1 MIYVGSV
8 FRRSPALAD
17 DRSGLEINYWESHDE
32 ELLKAGLP
40 AMLRRLPALV
50 TAALRLAWRASRA
63 DTAVALGGNLAA
75 GAFTAFGLLATSSV
89 LASLFAAGPTPG
101 RIRAALPALALVAAA
116 TGLRGGLLAAAGWA
130 QARLKPQVERQAERR
145 LFELSTQVELTA
157 FDDHEFHNAMRRAR
171 DNGVPDTATVVEMT
185 VSVLTGAVG
194 LAAPAVALGLLHPV
208 LMPLLLV
215 TAVPAGWAALRT
227 ARLRYAAFYRLS
239 AARRRKFM
247 LSDLMAERQPAA
259 EVRAFTLRGFLL
271 GEYDRVADLEQ
282 HVQLDVARRQA
293 GAKAGGDLL
302 TGAATVAVYGA
313 LGGLLAGGVIPL
325 SVAGAAVLAIRSGQT
340 SLAAS
345 MQSLNKLYEAGLYF
359 GDYLNFLV
367 LAADRTPP
375 PDGAAPP
382 AGDFR
387 RITADRVSF
396 RYPGAAAPAL
406 TDVSVTVTRGE
417 VIALVGENGSGKT
430 TLAKLLAGL
439 YRPDTGT
446 IRWDGADLAAMD
458 GDALRRRVSVIAQ
471 DHTRWPLTVRENI
484 MMGRPLDEERLADA
498 TAAAGADR
506 VVEELPDGYDA
517 LLDRRFRGGHDLS
530 GGQWQRIAVA
540 RGFYR
545 DAALVIFDEPTSAL
559 DARAEHALFERIRRH
574 ADGRTV
580 VLITHR
586 LASVRFADRIYVL
599 DHGRVAESGTHDDLL
614 AAGGGYADLYRLQA
628 SAFRAGPA
636 PALRTDPQEVA

>member
-1 MIYVGSV
+1 M
-8 FRRSPALAD
+8 FRRSPVLTD
-17 DRSGLEINYWESHDE
+17 DRSGLEITYWESHDE
-32 ELLKAGLP
+32 ELLKAGLGT
-40 AMLRRLPALV
+40 MLRRLPALV
-50 TAALRLAWRASRA
+50 TAAVRLAWRAGRR
-63 DTAVALGGNLAA
+63 DTAVALGGNLLA
-75 GAFTAFGLLATSSV
+75 GVFTAFGLLATSGV

-101 RIRAALPALALVAAA
+101 RVRAALPALALVAAA
-116 TGLRGGLLAAAGWA
+116 AGLHGTLMAAAGWA
-130 QARLKPQVERQAERR
+130 QARLKPQVERQAETR
-145 LFELSTQVELTA
+145 LFELTTRVELTA

-185 VSVLTGAVG
+185 ISVVAGAVG

-259 EVRAFTLRGFLL
+259 EVRAFTMSGFLL
-271 GEYDRVADLEQ
+271 GEYDHVAELEQ
-282 HVQLDVARRQA
+282 RVQLDVARRQA
-293 GAKAGGDLL
+293 GAKAAGDLL
-302 TGAATVAVYGA
+302 TGVATVAVYCA

-325 SVAGAAVLAIRSGQT
+325 SVAGAAVLAVKAGQS
-340 SLAAS
+340 SLAACV
-345 MQSLNKLYEAGLYF
+345 QSLNKLYEAGLYF
-359 GDYLNFLV
+359 GDYLDFRN
-367 LAADRTPP
+367 LAAERIRPAGD
-375 PDGAAPP
+375 AAPP
-382 AGDFR
+382 AGGFR
-387 RITADRVSF
+387 RLTADRVSF
-396 RYPGAAAPAL
+396 TYPGASAPAL
-406 TDVSVTVTRGE
+406 TDVSVTVGRGE

-439 YRPDTGT
+439 YRPDGGT
-446 IRWDGADLAAMD
+446 IRWDEADLAGLD
-458 GDALRRRVSVIAQ
+458 GDALRRHVAVIAQ

-484 MMGRPLDEERLADA
+484 VMGRPLDEERLGTAA
-498 TAAAGADR
+498 AAAGADR
-506 VVEELPDGYDA
+506 VIAGLPEGYDA

-530 GGQWQRIAVA
+530 GGQWQRIAAA

-545 DAALVIFDEPTSAL
+545 DASLVIFDEPTSAL

-599 DHGRVAESGTHDDLL
+599 DRGRVAERGTHAELL
-614 AAGGGYADLYRLQA
+614 AAGGLYADLYQLQA
-628 SAFRAGPA
+628 SAFQA
-636 PALRTDPQEVA
+636 TPQAVP

>member
-1 MIYVGSV
+1 M

-17 DRSGLEINYWESHDE
+17 DRSGLEITYWESRDE

-40 AMLRRLPALV
+40 AMLRRFPMLV
-50 TAALRLAWRASRA
+50 TAAVRLAWRASRA

-75 GAFTAFGLLATSSV
+75 GVFTAFGLLATSDV

-101 RIRAALPALALVAAA
+101 RVRAALPALALVGAAA
-116 TGLRGGLLAAAGWA
+116 ALRGALLAAAGWA
-130 QARLKPQVERQAERR
+130 QARLKPQVERQAETR
-145 LFELSTQVELTA
+145 LFELTTRVELTA

-185 VSVLTGAVG
+185 VSALTGAVG
-194 LAAPAVALGLLHPV
+194 LAAPAVALGLLHPA

-271 GEYDRVADLEQ
+271 GEYDRVAELEQ
-282 HVQLDVARRQA
+282 RVQLDVARRQT
-293 GAKAGGDLL
+293 GAKAAGDLL
-302 TGAATVAVYGA
+302 TGAATVAVYAA

-325 SVAGAAVLAIRSGQT
+325 SVAGAAVLAIRAGQS
-340 SLAAS
+340 SLAACVL
-345 MQSLNKLYEAGLYF
+345 SLNKLYEAGLYF
-359 GDYLNFLV
+359 GDYLNFRA
-367 LAADRTPP
+367 LAAERLPP

-382 AGDFR
+382 AGDFGR
-387 RITADRVSF
+387 VTAEGVTF

-406 TDVSVTVTRGE
+406 TDVSVTVRRGE

-439 YRPDTGT
+439 YRPDSGT
-446 IRWDGADLAAMD
+446 IRWDDADLAGLD
-458 GDALRRRVSVIAQ
+458 GDALRRRVAVIAQ

-484 MMGRPLDEERLADA
+484 VMGRPLDEDRLAGA
-498 TAAAGADR
+498 AAAAGADR
-506 VVEELPDGYDA
+506 VVDELPGGYDA

-530 GGQWQRIAVA
+530 GGQWQRVAAA

-599 DHGRVAESGTHDDLL
+599 DHGRVAESGAHADLL
-614 AAGGGYADLYRLQA
+614 AADGLYAELYRLQA
-628 SAFRAGPA
+628 SAFQP
-636 PALRTDPQEVA
+636 DPQEVA